1 MKKAYLPKAK
11 NDFVFAFIG
20 SKKEILFTSLAII
33 TGIAIIIFIAKR
45 KK

>member
-1 MKKAYLPKAK
+1 MKNTYLPKAE
-11 NDFVFAFIG
+11 NDFVFALLG
-20 SKKEILFTSLAII
+20 SKAEIVLTALAII